1 MRTKPQG
8 AMQWE
13 TGILFEVALFG
24 YRRLCTAASEFDAF
38 VKALADAD
46 DLRAVAESMEPSRWV
61 DRPFRSAVKT
71 SGGADINEWAAAT
84 LSQ

>member
-38 VKALADAD
+38 VKALADD
-46 DLRAVAESMEPSRWV
+46 DNLTAVAESMEPSWV
-61 DRPFRSAVKT
+61 DRQYRSAVKT